1 MTYDEFI
8 KAVEERAHT
17 PRDEAER
24 VTRATLE
31 TLSERVTGGE
41 AQDLASQLPK
51 PLQDPLQP
59 HNGAESFGLDE
70 FERRVSDRAGVPVSK
85 ADDDVRAVLT
95 TVREAVSGGEFDD
108 LMEQLPDEFWNV
120 IEPTSWRGEPAT
132 GS

>member
-59 HNGAESFGLDE
+59 HNGAESFGLGE
-70 FERRVSDRAGVPVSK
+70 FERRVSERAGVPVSK